1 MRVLQTN
8 TIWKNRNLLFNLK
21 LSNCLGFR
29 WKDLPSI
36 TEIILLFPSFRNL
49 TLGSLQCQ
57 WDEAFQNLNIL
68 TSPKTKFSLDYSCA
82 LVLGGWK
89 WGYTSKWQNTLGT
102 SLWQGDL
109 FISSNEARSQL
120 TNILDTWVKLIQSL
134 RLGTVTFFHYSSFLY
149 FFPQV
154 RKKVLLLVW
163 WLQNTQ
169 EESRKHIANRLLR
182 YWHTTKETLST
193 FS

>member
-8 TIWKNRNLLFNLK
+8 TIWKNTNLLFNLK

-36 TEIILLFPSFRNL
+36 REIILLFPSFRNL
-49 TLGSLQCQ
+49 TLGSLHCQ

-68 TSPKTKFSLDYSCA
+68 TSPRTKFSLDYSYA

-102 SLWQGDL
+102 ALWQGDL
-109 FISSNEARSQL
+109 FSSSNEACSQL
-120 TNILDTWVKLIQSL
+120 TNILETWIKLIQSL
-134 RLGTVTFFHYSSFLY
+134 RLGTVTFFFILLFSI
-149 FFPQV
+149 FFFF
-154 RKKVLLLVW
+154 K
-163 WLQNTQ
+163 
-169 EESRKHIANRLLR
+169 
-182 YWHTTKETLST
+182 
-193 FS
+193 